1 MTREDVIRL
10 AQEAGMSRLEQG
22 GILENFERFAALVAE
37 KEREEC
43 AKVCEEAMT
52 SWTQHTYNSACND
65 CAAAIRARN
74 V

>member
-10 AQEAGMSRLEQG
+10 AQEAGMSGLEQG

-37 KEREEC
+37 KEREAC
-43 AKVCEEAMT
+43 ASICFQEGPSIDGELIA
-52 SWTQHTYNSACND
+52 N
-65 CAAAIRARN
+65 AIRARN

>member
-1 MTREDVIRL
+1 MKREDVIRM
-10 AQEAGMSRLEQG
+10 AQEAGMSGLEQG

-43 AKVCEEAMT
+43 AKVCDETTA

-65 CAAAIRARN
+65 CAAAIRAKKE
-74 V
+74 